1 MGMVDNYVCAYEQE
15 LCRDMQTSCK
25 SRCGMDAEKNTF
37 ERLDLLSLHSQGLQK
52 PFFFNT
58 VAATNDMTSFF
69 SAYKKHIAHGKKHRV
84 QNSFLNKRTMRV
96 IIPGGP
102 PRRILGAPGGEAQR
116 GRSAQSDWVPS
127 GGETSGWVDS
137 AFFTSINNSYLL
149 LTIVQ

>member
-69 SAYKKHIAHGKKHRV
+69 FSI
-84 QNSFLNKRTMRV
+84 Q
-96 IIPGGP
+96 
-102 PRRILGAPGGEAQR
+102 
-116 GRSAQSDWVPS
+116 
-127 GGETSGWVDS
+127 ETHSTWQKTPCAKQLS
-137 AFFTSINNSYLL
+137 
-149 LTIVQ
+149 